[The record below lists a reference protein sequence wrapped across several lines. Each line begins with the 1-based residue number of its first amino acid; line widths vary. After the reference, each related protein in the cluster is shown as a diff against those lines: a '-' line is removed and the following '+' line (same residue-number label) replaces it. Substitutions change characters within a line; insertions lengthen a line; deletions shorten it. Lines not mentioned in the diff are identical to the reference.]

1 MFEQEINETI
11 QRITRDVLQD
21 RTVVPLAEI
30 LEEPRIPDRFKAFF
44 ETEARW
50 WIYTESVARSRDRRF
65 DYSNPELDS
74 LLSYLE
80 QVQVRH
86 ARFERDD
93 FIAVLDSAV
102 KLTFNYLCRPQT
114 TLKWY
119 VFRGEP
125 TKPIGETLLRMDA
138 FVDFPYFRSVFG
150 EWVDRKKGERP
161 TFDSIS
167 AKEFE
172 RIIRRIDDQI
182 LLSCTIDDLLE
193 ILTPL
198 FDFIG
203 KGEAQSLPVEAL
215 IVFFDDK
222 NIRKLVDFLERE
234 RGRRTHIT
242 PNSFVLLMEE
252 LLSSSD
258 DEPETDFSS
267 VYQDDALD
275 QVVREHLGWG
285 SGPVEEEDARRVA
298 RAAAESLNGGGVVID
313 SVQVSDDEEG
323 LEDDRWEEEALLERE
338 EVAAE
343 GAVASQPVDTDRDG
357 RAGQAE
363 QTETAPTLQDA
374 AVEPAALPEETE
386 DVTEEIEEGEG
397 REERIEETE
406 REIEEEKEEGEEE
419 REEEEKEMGVEI
431 PAAESGTEAEDI
443 EEREEDDDNDEDG
456 DLFGEQGDGGDP
468 IFDLLMEPG
477 EEERPDAPSIPSTSA
492 AETTAETPVAMS
504 IETTAG
510 MPEET
515 ASEPAASAGM
525 ESSEPDAASTP
536 EEPAAAEHA
545 ALPGEFSIAAAPE
558 EEDLMEAIL
567 RDEEREPEEYAGE
580 APLIFD
586 AEEFGIDAFEN
597 MKENRSEESEE
608 NVVPPDSSGE
618 TSGPGQAEPDV
629 EARGEGVEEIAEIEE
644 PEEMEIEEVRESPFA
659 DVPPEEETVAQR
671 IGEEWTDDAGEPEE
685 QGEEEGAEGTGEE
698 EEDVEEI
705 PAHDV
710 FAREAEEPAVIEESA
725 EEEEEEEEEDD
736 DENDPEDGREEV
748 KSGQEAT
755 TEFALVDEPPPS
767 TERTLPVENDEPRR
781 EEEEKTTPNDVRN
794 YIDAM
799 LERKVVKKIFNR
811 NREGYEEMLN
821 RLNEAETWREAS
833 RILDE
838 LFIRYDVD
846 PYSRIA
852 IRFTDCVYGRYLSG
866 V

>member
-323 LEDDRWEEEALLERE
+323 LEDDRWEEEAQLERE
-338 EVAAE
+338 EAAAE

-357 RAGQAE
+357 YAGQAG
-363 QTETAPTLQDA
+363 QTETAPTPEA
-374 AVEPAALPEETE
+374 APVEPAALPEETE
-386 DVTEEIEEGEG
+386 DVTEEIEEGE
-397 REERIEETE
+397 ERIEETE
-406 REIEEEKEEGEEE
+406 QEIIEEKKEEGEEE
-419 REEEEKEMGVEI
+419 REEEEKEMGEEI
-431 PAAESGTEAEDI
+431 PAAESGTAAEDI
-443 EEREEDDDNDEDG
+443 DEESEEDDDNDEDA

-468 IFDLLMEPG
+468 IFDLLMESG
-477 EEERPDAPSIPSTSA
+477 EEERPDAAAIPSASA
-492 AETTAETPVAMS
+492 AETPAETPVAMS
-504 IETTAG
+504 IEI
-510 MPEET
+510 PEET
-515 ASEPAASAGM
+515 APETAASAGM
-525 ESSEPDAASTP
+525 ESSEQEAASTP

-558 EEDLMEAIL
+558 EEHLMEAIL

-586 AEEFGIDAFEN
+586 AEEFGIDALEN

-618 TSGPGQAEPDV
+618 ISAPGQAEPDV
-629 EARGEGVEEIAEIEE
+629 EARGEE

-659 DVPPEEETVAQR
+659 DVPPEEETVAR
-671 IGEEWTDDAGEPEE
+671 GIEEEWTDDAGEPEE
-685 QGEEEGAEGTGEE
+685 QGEEEGAEGIEE
-698 EEDVEEI
+698 EEEYGEEI

-710 FAREAEEPAVIEESA
+710 FAREAEEPAVIEES
-725 EEEEEEEEEDD
+725 EEKGEEEDD
-736 DENDPEDGREEV
+736 DENDPEDGREEA
-748 KSGQEAT
+748 KSGPEAT

-767 TERTLPVENDEPRR
+767 TERTLPVEKDEPRR

-838 LFIRYDVD
+838 MFIRYDVD

>member
-285 SGPVEEEDARRVA
+285 SVPVEEEDARRVA

-338 EVAAE
+338 EAAPE
-343 GAVASQPVDTDRDG
+343 EAVASQPVDTDRDG

-363 QTETAPTLQDA
+363 QPETAPMLQDA

-406 REIEEEKEEGEEE
+406 RETEEEKKEEGEEE
-419 REEEEKEMGVEI
+419 REEEEIAMGVEI

-456 DLFGEQGDGGDP
+456 DLFGGRGDGGDP

-477 EEERPDAPSIPSTSA
+477 EEERPDAPSIPSASA
-492 AETTAETPVAMS
+492 A
-504 IETTAG
+504 ETTAG
-510 MPEET
+510 MPEEAAPET
-515 ASEPAASAGM
+515 AASAGM
-525 ESSEPDAASTP
+525 ESSEPEAASTP
-536 EEPAAAEHA
+536 EEPAVAEHA

-586 AEEFGIDAFEN
+586 AEEFGIDALEN
-597 MKENRSEESEE
+597 MKENRSEESEK

-644 PEEMEIEEVRESPFA
+644 PEEIEMEEVRESPFA

-671 IGEEWTDDAGEPEE
+671 IGEEWAGDAGEPEE
-685 QGEEEGAEGTGEE
+685 QEEEEGAEGIEE
-698 EEDVEEI
+698 EEEYVEEI

-710 FAREAEEPAVIEESA
+710 FAREPEEPAVIEES
-725 EEEEEEEEEDD
+725 EEEGEEEDE
-736 DENDPEDGREEV
+736 DENDPEEE
-748 KSGQEAT
+748 KGESASGPDAT

-811 NREGYEEMLN
+811 NRAGYEEMLN